1 METTLKT
8 MNQIPLR
15 RIDLAIGK
23 PIPWAIY
30 DKNKN
35 LLLRIG
41 QIIENHQQLEA
52 LVKKGI
58 FRLPKSA
65 PAPSQVTLTMPLAT
79 GTDGDAND
87 NGYAFEEMK
96 LPVSSRLQ
104 LQTVSEQTTERFL
117 AKYLG
122 HIKGV
127 SLLVTAPVVDDKVL
141 FIREGQAFIVR
152 AFTGKTAFGFTASV
166 IRACNVPMPYLHLSY
181 PKQLQG
187 VEIRTAKRLAVNI
200 PATSQALA
208 MPDAQALPCL
218 LINVSPTGALVAA
231 AHTLGKIGDS
241 VRMAFRINLG
251 PIDGSIETTGIIRSI
266 TPQEDATDNAF
277 CVHHGVQFKELQQ
290 PDILLL
296 HSLAYQKMVEGSSE
310 S

>member
-1 METTLKT
+1 MENTVKT
-8 MNQIPLR
+8 MNPIPLR
-15 RIDLAIGK
+15 RIDLAIGT
-23 PIPWAIY
+23 PVPWAVY
-30 DKNKN
+30 DKNQN
-35 LLLRIG
+35 LLLRVG

-52 LVKKGI
+52 LVKKGP

-65 PAPSQVTLTMPLAT
+65 PAPSQVALTMPLA
-79 GTDGDAND
+79 GTDGDAE
-87 NGYAFEEMK
+87 NGYEFEEMK

-104 LQTVSEQTTERFL
+104 LQTVSEQATERYP

-127 SLLVTAPVVDDKVL
+127 SLLVTAPIVDDKLL

-166 IRACNVPMPYLHLSY
+166 IRACNVPTPYLHLTY

-208 MPDAQALPCL
+208 LTDAQALPCL

-231 AHTLGKIGDS
+231 AHELGTIGDS
-241 VRMAFRINLG
+241 IRVAFRIKLG

-266 TPQEDATDNAF
+266 TPQADAIDKAF

-296 HSLAYQKMVEGSSE
+296 HSLAYQKMVESS
-310 S
+310 SDS